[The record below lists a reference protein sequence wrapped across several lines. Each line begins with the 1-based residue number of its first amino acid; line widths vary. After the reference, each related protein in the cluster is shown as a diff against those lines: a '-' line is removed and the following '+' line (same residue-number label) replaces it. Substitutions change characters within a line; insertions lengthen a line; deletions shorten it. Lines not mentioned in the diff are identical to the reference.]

1 MYQIGMKR
9 ASTGKP
15 AKDQTTVTRLLDVA
29 ERLFGELGYDAVGMR
44 LLAEKADVNLGAATY
59 HFGTKEA
66 LYIETFMRRFRPTN
80 AERLEL
86 LKAAE
91 AKTGGRLLPVEVV
104 VECMLRP
111 PFESGIKHPAFHRF
125 LARNLLMPPPFI
137 HPAIIREIEPNMR
150 AFIAAL
156 KRSMSDIP
164 EDLIHLRTMFAMG
177 SLLMFTIHANELPGM
192 NNPKLHEPL
201 LREIIGYVSAGLKSQ
216 PAVPTSERP
225 KLPVPPKLPKR

>member
-1 MYQIGMKR
+1 M
-9 ASTGKP
+9 P
-15 AKDQTTVTRLLDVA
+15 ARKSVEDQETVTRLLDAA
-29 ERLFGELGYDAVGMR
+29 ERLFGESGCDGVGMR
-44 LLAEKADVNLGAATY
+44 LLAEEAKVNLGAATY

-66 LYIETFMRRFRPTN
+66 LYVETFMRRFRPTN

-91 AKTGGRLLPVEVV
+91 AKAGGKPMRVEVI

-111 PFESGIKHPAFHRF
+111 PFESGLKHPAFQRL

-137 HPAIIREIEPNMR
+137 HLAIIREIEPNMR
-150 AFIAAL
+150 AFIKAL
-156 KRSMSDIP
+156 KRSLPDVP

-177 SLLMFTIHANELPGM
+177 SLLMFTIHASELPGM

-216 PAVPTSERP
+216 PAVPASGRP
-225 KLPVPPKLPKR
+225 KLPMPPKLPKR

>member
-1 MYQIGMKR
+1 MSVRVKTQSKSE
-9 ASTGKP
+9 AEQAT
-15 AKDQTTVTRLLDVA
+15 ATRLLDTA
-29 ERLFGELGYDAVGMR
+29 ERLFGELGYDGVGMR
-44 LLAEKADVNLGAATY
+44 MLADEAKVNLGAATY

-86 LKAAE
+86 LKAAK
-91 AKTGGRLLPVEVV
+91 AKADSEPLPVEVV

-111 PFESGIKHPAFHRF
+111 PFESGLKHPAFHRL

-150 AFIAAL
+150 MFIEAL
-156 KRSMSDIP
+156 KRSLPGIP

-177 SLLMFTIHANELPGM
+177 SLLMFTIHANEMPGM

-216 PAVPTSERP
+216 PAVPASKRP
-225 KLPVPPKLPKR
+225 KLPVPPKLPKP